1 MTAAIGGEQCIFF
14 PSPRSERS
22 IPSGWSPPYCDSVRP
37 GNLANVKAAYPL
49 WMTILPFSVYVV
61 FLVLPST
68 AGFTLAFTNWSPYA
82 ETLRFTGLQ
91 SFVSMFTEKVYAV
104 ALANTLIFAV
114 VTTLGKAGL
123 GLILAL
129 ALNTA
134 IRSRNLLRTVYFY
147 PAVLSPLVVGLLFS
161 AIFDAKAG
169 LANQL
174 VAALGGSPVS
184 WLGGRG
190 TALFVFNFGEIWRST
205 GYAMAIFLAAL
216 QGIPVELREASM
228 MDGASAWRR
237 FHSITLPYLMPAI
250 NLVLLTSMLF
260 GLKIFDLVYIL
271 TGGGP
276 GYQTET
282 ISTLILNQFGQDM
295 YAQSTATNLVF
306 TLILVSF
313 ALAFQAYQR
322 ATEVCGMKEIA
333 A

>member
-1 MTAAIGGEQCIFF
+1 
-14 PSPRSERS
+14 
-22 IPSGWSPPYCDSVRP
+22 
-37 GNLANVKAAYPL
+37 VKQVNSSYFRKAYPL
-49 WMTILPFSVYVV
+49 WMTILPFGIFVV

-82 ETLRFTGLQ
+82 ETLRFTGFG
-91 SFVSMFTEKVYAV
+91 SFAAMFTEKVYGV

-114 VTTLGKAGL
+114 VTTFGKAGL
-123 GLILAL
+123 GLVLAL

-174 VAALGGSPVS
+174 VVSLGHTPVS
-184 WLGGRG
+184 WLGGRT

-216 QGIPVELREASM
+216 QGIPADYHEAGM
-228 MDGASAWRR
+228 IDGASAWRR
-237 FHSITLPYLMPAI
+237 FRSITLPFLMPAI

-282 ISTLILNQFGQDM
+282 IATLILNQFGQDL

-313 ALAFQAYQR
+313 AFAFQAYQR
-322 ATEVCGMKEIA
+322 ATEVVA
-333 A
+333 

>member
-1 MTAAIGGEQCIFF
+1 M
-14 PSPRSERS
+14 RH
-22 IPSGWSPPYCDSVRP
+22 
-37 GNLANVKAAYPL
+37 GNPITKKAYPL
-49 WMTILPFSVYVV
+49 WMTILPFGIYVV

-68 AGFTLAFTNWSPYA
+68 AGFTLAFTNWSPYT
-82 ETLRFTGLQ
+82 ETLRFTGFG
-91 SFVSMFTEKVYAV
+91 SFAAMFTEKVYGV

-123 GLILAL
+123 GLVLAL

-134 IRSRNLLRTVYFY
+134 IRSRNVLRTVYFY

-161 AIFDAKAG
+161 AIFDARTG

-174 VAALGGSPVS
+174 AAGLGHPAVS
-184 WLGGRG
+184 WLGGRT

-216 QGIPVELREASM
+216 KGIPAEYREASM
-228 MDGASAWRR
+228 IDGASAWRR
-237 FHSITLPYLMPAI
+237 FRSITLPFLMPAI

-282 ISTLILNQFGQDM
+282 ISTLILNQYGQDL

-306 TLILVSF
+306 TLVLVSF
-313 ALAFQAYQR
+313 AFAFQAYRR
-322 ATEVCGMKEIA
+322 ATEIEL
-333 A
+333 

>member
-1 MTAAIGGEQCIFF
+1 MKLGCPA
-14 PSPRSERS
+14 
-22 IPSGWSPPYCDSVRP
+22 
-37 GNLANVKAAYPL
+37 NLKKAYPL
-49 WMTILPFSVYVV
+49 WMTILPFGIYVV

-68 AGFTLAFTNWSPYA
+68 AGFTLAFTNWSPYT
-82 ETLRFTGLQ
+82 EKLRFTGFG
-91 SFVSMFTEKVYAV
+91 SFAAMFTERVYGV
-104 ALANTLIFAV
+104 ALVNTILFAV
-114 VTTLGKAGL
+114 ITTFGKAGL
-123 GLILAL
+123 GLVLAL

-161 AIFDAKAG
+161 AIFDARTG

-174 VAALGGSPVS
+174 VAGLGLAPVS
-184 WLGGRG
+184 WLGGRT

-216 QGIPVELREASM
+216 QSIPVEYREASM
-228 MDGASAWRR
+228 IDGASAWRR
-237 FHSITLPYLMPAI
+237 FRSITLPFLMPAI

-313 ALAFQAYQR
+313 ALGFQAYQR
-322 ATEVCGMKEIA
+322 ATEVA
-333 A
+333 T